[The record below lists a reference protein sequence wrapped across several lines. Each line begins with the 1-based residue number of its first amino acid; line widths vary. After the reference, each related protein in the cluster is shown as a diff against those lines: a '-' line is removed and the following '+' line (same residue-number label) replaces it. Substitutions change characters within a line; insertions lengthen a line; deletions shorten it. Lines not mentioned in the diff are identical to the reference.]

1 LPVRRAAPAVSGQP
15 VAPPDFVHSE
25 SPRYVGR
32 AIVTLA
38 LDPNRACWNQ
48 QSVSSGEL
56 ARVYGF
62 TDVDGTSPDVW
73 QHMEEK
79 SE

>member
-1 LPVRRAAPAVSGQP
+1 M
-15 VAPPDFVHSE
+15 
-25 SPRYVGR
+25 PRYVGR
-32 AIVTLA
+32 AIVSLA
-38 LDPNRACWNQ
+38 LDPDRARWNQ

-73 QHMEEK
+73 QHMAAADERQ
-79 SE
+79 